1 MSESGREGQ
10 SRPKKG
16 KPSSTP
22 TRKRTG
28 ALPIT
33 ISILFIAA
41 IAVTG
46 FSQVWTDILWFN
58 QLGFARV
65 LWTQW
70 IASALMALTMG
81 LLTALAVWLSMRFAY
96 RARPLRVPDPDDRGM
111 EVYQKAIEPMRRVL
125 AWLVPL
131 GVGLFVGF
139 TQAMP
144 HWREILLAFNSSAF
158 GVKDPQWGLD
168 VSFYIFILP
177 LLRTLIRLLVS
188 ITITAAI
195 FSLGTHYLYGGITL
209 APRFKITRAARVQL
223 TIFAAIYCL
232 TQAVNFWLQ
241 RYSLLFD
248 ASGRFDGATYTDVH
262 ANIPAKTILA
272 AISVVIAVLFIAS
285 IWMKSW
291 KLP

>member
-70 IASALMALTMG
+70 IASALMALTTG

-96 RARPLRVPDPDDRGM
+96 RARPLHVPNPDDRGM
-111 EVYQKAIEPMRRVL
+111 EVYQKAIEPMRRTL
-125 AWLVPL
+125 TWLVPL
-131 GVGLFVGF
+131 GVGLFVGSLK
-139 TQAMP
+139 P
-144 HWREILLAFNSSAF
+144 CRI
-158 GVKDPQWGLD
+158 GVKSCWLLTPQLLGLKTR
-168 VSFYIFILP
+168 SGAWMYP
-177 LLRTLIRLLVS
+177 S
-188 ITITAAI
+188 I
-195 FSLGTHYLYGGITL
+195 SLFC
-209 APRFKITRAARVQL
+209 RCCVR
-223 TIFAAIYCL
+223 
-232 TQAVNFWLQ
+232 
-241 RYSLLFD
+241 
-248 ASGRFDGATYTDVH
+248 
-262 ANIPAKTILA
+262 
-272 AISVVIAVLFIAS
+272 
-285 IWMKSW
+285 
-291 KLP
+291 

>member
-70 IASALMALTMG
+70 IASALMALTTG

-96 RARPLRVPDPDDRGM
+96 RARP
-111 EVYQKAIEPMRRVL
+111 RR
-125 AWLVPL
+125 A
-131 GVGLFVGF
+131 
-139 TQAMP
+139 
-144 HWREILLAFNSSAF
+144 R
-158 GVKDPQWGLD
+158 
-168 VSFYIFILP
+168 
-177 LLRTLIRLLVS
+177 
-188 ITITAAI
+188 
-195 FSLGTHYLYGGITL
+195 YGGL
-209 APRFKITRAARVQL
+209 
-223 TIFAAIYCL
+223 
-232 TQAVNFWLQ
+232 
-241 RYSLLFD
+241 
-248 ASGRFDGATYTDVH
+248 
-262 ANIPAKTILA
+262 PAGH
-272 AISVVIAVLFIAS
+272 
-285 IWMKSW
+285 
-291 KLP
+291 